1 MAVTQAKAWTYTTGG
16 YPSALRLSSI
26 TPPSKNEVK
35 ANHILVRIRSA
46 ALNPVDIQIMNLVAW
61 SIPLPMLTAEKTMCS
76 DFSGTVLQGGEG
88 SGFSEGDEVLGV
100 AMKPFNPCGG
110 TLSEVADLDL
120 TSTCVIKKKSDWTF
134 NQAASLPCVFL
145 TARTS
150 IERVAP
156 YVEPSASKRV
166 VILGG
171 SSSCGIYG
179 VQLAKKRG

>member
-1 MAVTQAKAWTYTTGG
+1 
-16 YPSALRLSSI
+16 
-26 TPPSKNEVK
+26 
-35 ANHILVRIRSA
+35 
-46 ALNPVDIQIMNLVAW
+46 
-61 SIPLPMLTAEKTMCS
+61 MLQAEKTMCS

-88 SGFSEGDEVLGV
+88 SGYAEGDEVFGV

-120 TSTCVIKKKSDWTF
+120 SSTCVARKKKDWTF
-134 NQAASLPCVFL
+134 NQAASLACVFL

-150 IERVAP
+150 IERVEP
-156 YVEPSASKRV
+156 YVNASTSKRV